1 MPDFLLY
8 DQQGPVVTLTMNEPD
23 RRNPL
28 TGNSAVHDFRRPS
41 TASKTTAACAR

>member
-8 DQQGPVVTLTMNEPD
+8 EQQGPVVTLTMNEPE

-28 TGNSAVHDFRRPS
+28 TGNTAVADFLAAS
-41 TASKTTAACAR
+41 TASMRTAACAP